1 MAENSFKNTVESLF
15 SGMDSFISSKTVV
28 GDAIHIDDTIILPL
42 IDVTF
47 GVGAGAFSGKDKN
60 NGGGGLGGKITPSCV
75 LVIKDG
81 NIKLV
86 NIKNQDGLTKVL
98 DLVPDIVEKFTNKD
112 KKDKKED
119 SKEKK
124 EAAQK
129 LNDMIN
135 DSVPKE

>member
-47 GVGAGAFSGKDKN
+47 GVAAGAFSGKDKN

-98 DLVPDIVEKFTNKD
+98 DLVPDIVDKFTNKD
-112 KKDKKED
+112 KRDKKGD